1 VARVL
6 AECPTKVLLFN
17 KNPAANAEIEILNL
31 SRILQ
36 GTEVNVTEVKEQ
48 VIPFHQADVGEQEAQ
63 AAADVIRSGWLTMGP
78 KTLEFE
84 QGFAAYVG
92 AKHAIGVS
100 SCTAALHLAL
110 DAIGL
115 KQGDEV
121 LVPTTTFTSTAEVVA
136 YFKAKPVLVD
146 IDVESLC
153 INPVDA
159 ERRITARTRAII
171 PVHYGGQPCDME
183 AIQDMANRHGLR
195 VIEDAAH
202 SVPASYRGVRVG
214 AISELTAFSF
224 YATKTLT
231 TGEGGMVTTNND
243 DLAARMRMMRLHGIG
258 RDAWKRYSSE
268 GSWYY
273 EVLDS
278 GFKYN
283 LTDIQSAIGIVQLE
297 KCDRMHIARQKI
309 AARYSAKFAKER
321 ALQIPIVAD
330 DRTSA
335 WHLYALRLNLE
346 VISITRSEMIEKLK
360 ERGIGTSVHFIPL
373 HMHPYYQNAYG
384 YRAND
389 FPVASNQYERYIS
402 LPIFPGMTST
412 QIDYVIENVLEIVV
426 AAAR

>member
-1 VARVL
+1 M
-6 AECPTKVLLFN
+6 TKV
-17 KNPAANAEIEILNL
+17 
-31 SRILQ
+31 
-36 GTEVNVTEVKEQ
+36 KEHI
-48 VIPFHQADVGEQEAQ
+48 VPFHQADVGEEEAQ

-78 KTLEFE
+78 KTIEFE
-84 QGFAAYVG
+84 QKFASYVG

-146 IDVESLC
+146 VDEVSLC
-153 INPVDA
+153 MDSADA
-159 ERRITARTRAII
+159 ERRITKKTRAVIS
-171 PVHYGGQPCDME
+171 VHYAGQPCDMDT
-183 AIQDMANRHGLR
+183 IQDMANRHGLR

-202 SVPASYRGVRVG
+202 SLPASYHGVRVG
-214 AISELTAFSF
+214 TISELTAFSF

-243 DLAARMRMMRLHGIG
+243 DLATRIRMMRLHGIG
-258 RDAWKRYSSE
+258 RDAWKRYSAE

-283 LTDIQSAIGIVQLE
+283 LTDIQSAIGIVQLA
-297 KCDRMHIARQKI
+297 KCDSMNAARGQI
-309 AARYSAKFAKER
+309 AARYSKEFARER
-321 ALQIPIVAD
+321 ALEVPTVAD

-335 WHLYALRLNLE
+335 WHLYVLRLNLGE
-346 VISITRSEMIEKLK
+346 ISITRSEMIEKLK

-373 HMHPYYQNAYG
+373 HMHPYYRKTYG
-384 YRAND
+384 YCAED
-389 FPVASNQYERYIS
+389 FPVASRQYERYLS
-402 LPIFPGMTST
+402 LPIFSGMTLA
-412 QIDYVIENVLEIVV
+412 QVDYVIESVLEIIKAV
-426 AAAR
+426 A